1 MRHHETSYLN
11 TDPLPAV
18 EALEV
23 SAITTAV
30 VSFQDHPMD
39 EMAAA
44 FDSTFQALFPALAQV
59 GINPVG
65 PPFSLHHRAP
75 TDTATFEVGIPV
87 DRALAN
93 PVATDSGLTIN
104 ASTLPA
110 GRIARISHLG
120 SYEELGR
127 AWESFLQTVAA
138 SGNQLT
144 LPFWEVY
151 ITEPSPEADPATMRT
166 DLYTLL
172 E

>member
-1 MRHHETSYLN
+1 MRHHESSYLN
-11 TDPLPAV
+11 TDPIPAV

-30 VSFQDHPMD
+30 VSFQDHPIA
-39 EMAAA
+39 EMSAA
-44 FDSTFQALFPALAQV
+44 FDSTFQALFPALAQAGV
-59 GINPVG
+59 NPAG

-87 DRALAN
+87 DRPLEN
-93 PVATDSGLTIN
+93 PTTTDSGLTIK

-120 SYEELGR
+120 SYDELGK
-127 AWESFLQTVAA
+127 AWENFLQTVAA
-138 SGNQLT
+138 SGNHLA

-151 ITEPSPEADPATMRT
+151 ITEPSPGVDPATMRT